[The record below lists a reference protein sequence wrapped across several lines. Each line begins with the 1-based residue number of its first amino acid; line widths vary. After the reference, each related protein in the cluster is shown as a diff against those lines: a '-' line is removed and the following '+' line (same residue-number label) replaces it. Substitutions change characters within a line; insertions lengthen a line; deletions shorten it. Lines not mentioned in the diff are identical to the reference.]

1 MKKTGNRV
9 KRKAKS
15 SIKILAIIVSIILA
29 LFIIKIL
36 NIQEITG
43 FAVLTTISQ
52 AHFDAGTYN
61 ETFYNTTTLAVQLN
75 LTNYLSTILYG
86 NYTSQIFDASSATNW
101 RNISWTENITNK
113 SGNISFKV
121 RSCFSS
127 NCAEQR
133 TF

>member
-1 MKKTGNRV
+1 MKRRDNKV
-9 KRKAKS
+9 KKKVKKN
-15 SIKILAIIVSIILA
+15 IKIFVILVSIILA
-29 LFIIKIL
+29 LLIIKII

-52 AHFDAGTYN
+52 ANFDAGTYN